1 VPFVAN
7 VEEVCES
14 LGVAYQC
21 CSSKDARKPRKQYL
35 MATGREIET
44 KVNLFP
50 RILTLFVT

>member
-14 LGVAYQC
+14 LGVAYQ

>member
-7 VEEVCES
+7 VEEGCES